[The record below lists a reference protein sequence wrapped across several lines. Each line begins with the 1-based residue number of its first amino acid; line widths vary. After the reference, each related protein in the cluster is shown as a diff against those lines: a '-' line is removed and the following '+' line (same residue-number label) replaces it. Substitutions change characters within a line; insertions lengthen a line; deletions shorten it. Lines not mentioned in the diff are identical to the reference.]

1 MAASV
6 VEQIL
11 ARVAAV
17 LTDATD
23 AEDRV
28 ERGRVDA
35 AASDDGQPLLT
46 IRRRPDSQEPL
57 GERGSRW
64 LVQWEIDHQVAVSDN
79 WETAA
84 DALHMQVHAL
94 LMADS
99 TLAALGRGL
108 RCTGTDPTGDGAER
122 VIGRLTASY
131 QMQVFIRPGDLTRA
145 IN

>member
-1 MAASV
+1 MAASI

-11 ARVAAV
+11 ARVATA
-17 LTDATD
+17 LTNVTA

-35 AASDDGQPLLT
+35 AAVDDQPTLNILRVGSSEEPMGDRGGRLLAT
-46 IRRRPDSQEPL
+46 WDIEHL
-57 GERGSRW
+57 
-64 LVQWEIDHQVAVSDN
+64 VAVDAA
-79 WETAA
+79 WETAT
-84 DALHMQVHAL
+84 DALHMQVHAVL
-94 LMADS
+94 AADA

-108 RCTGTDPTGDGAER
+108 RCSGTDVQGDGAER
-122 VIGRLTASY
+122 VIGRLTAHY

>member
-11 ARVAAV
+11 ARVKAV
-17 LTDATD
+17 LLDATD
-23 AEDRV
+23 AADRV

-35 AASDDGQPLLT
+35 VAVDDQPTLN
-46 IRRRPDSQEPL
+46 IRRIGSNEDPL
-57 GERGSRW
+57 GDRGGRVLATW
-64 LVQWEIDHQVAVSDN
+64 DIENLVAADDN

-84 DALHMQVHAL
+84 DALHMQAHAAL
-94 LMADS
+94 AADT

-108 RCTGTDPTGDGAER
+108 RCSGTDAQGEGGER
-122 VIGRLTASY
+122 VIGKLTAHY

>member
-11 ARVAAV
+11 ARVKAV
-17 LTDATD
+17 LIDATD
-23 AEDRV
+23 AADRV

-35 AASDDGQPLLT
+35 VAIDDQPTLNIRRGTSDD
-46 IRRRPDSQEPL
+46 EPRGDL
-57 GERGSRW
+57 GGRLMVAWSIEH
-64 LVQWEIDHQVAVSDN
+64 LVAVDDD

-84 DALHMQVHAL
+84 DALHMQVHAVL
-94 LMADS
+94 AAD
-99 TLAALGRGL
+99 TALAALGRGL
-108 RCTGTDPTGDGAER
+108 RCSGTDAEGDSAER
-122 VIGRLTASY
+122 VIGRLTARY

>member
-11 ARVAAV
+11 ARVKVA
-17 LTDATD
+17 LLDTTDA
-23 AEDRV
+23 AERV

-35 AASDDGQPLLT
+35 VAVDDQPTLNIL
-46 IRRRPDSQEPL
+46 RLGSNEEPQ
-57 GERGSRW
+57 GDRGGKLSATW
-64 LVQWEIDHQVAVSDN
+64 DIEHLVAVSDD

-84 DALHMQVHAL
+84 DALHMQVHAVL
-94 LMADS
+94 AAD
-99 TLAALGRGL
+99 TALAALGRGL
-108 RCTGTDPTGDGAER
+108 RCSGTDAQGDGAER
-122 VIGRLTASY
+122 VIGRLTAHY